1 MLFVLG
7 IGCLI
12 ALQSAIVTVIC
23 DQFHWKFRSVALATC
38 ILEFL
43 LGLIY
48 ICPVS
53 EVKLLLLCEFIIAQK
68 GGQWMLN
75 LIDHFGGTLIVFPL
89 AIVEVAAVFWV
100 YGKIILDILCA

>member
-12 ALQSAIVTVIC
+12 ALQSAVVTVIC
-23 DQFHWKFRSVALATC
+23 DQFHWNFWAVALATC
-38 ILEFL
+38 AAEFL

-48 ICPVS
+48 TCPVS
-53 EVKLLLLCEFIIAQK
+53 QRQSIHHRPKLTLNLQ
-68 GGQWMLN
+68 GGQWMLT

-89 AIVEVAAVFWV
+89 AIFEVIAVFWV
-100 YGKIILDILCA
+100 YGTGVVFFSL